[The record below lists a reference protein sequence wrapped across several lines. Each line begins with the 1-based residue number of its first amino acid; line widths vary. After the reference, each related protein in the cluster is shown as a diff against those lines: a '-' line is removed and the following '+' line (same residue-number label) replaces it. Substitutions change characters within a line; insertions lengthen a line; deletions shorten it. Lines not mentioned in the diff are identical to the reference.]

1 MIINEANAKNLCAK
15 EIYIHDD
22 SLLFLNFDRNNKVMT
37 LQFQKYATNSEF
49 YTMKFL
55 NVIGFSMTACDF
67 WGASECVLDFE
78 YVPNNDR
85 IIIPQLKKRW
95 EDVPNLVHDISYD
108 DYVESLLIFSSGDQ
122 LRIACETIEIIQ

>member
-1 MIINEANAKNLCAK
+1 MIINESNAKHLCSK

-22 SLLFLNFDRNNKVMT
+22 SLLFLNFDRDNKVMN
-37 LQFQKYATNSEF
+37 LQFQKYATKSEF
-49 YTMKFL
+49 YTIKFL

-78 YVPNNDR
+78 YVNVDER

-95 EDVPNLVHDISYD
+95 AEVPNPVRDTSYD
-108 DYVESLLIFSSGDQ
+108 NYVETLLTFSSGDQ
-122 LRIACETIEIIQ
+122 LRIACETIEFVR